1 MNIVG
6 PPPAAAEEAALVS
19 KPPEEPDP
27 REAVWEADDEF
38 EAAIAWANLW
48 DDVWD
53 DVAAEAPHDE

>member
-1 MNIVG
+1 VALDSA
-6 PPPAAAEEAALVS
+6 PPIES
-19 KPPEEPDP
+19 DP

-53 DVAAEAPHDE
+53 GGTTGKPRDERRWGDRDDDP